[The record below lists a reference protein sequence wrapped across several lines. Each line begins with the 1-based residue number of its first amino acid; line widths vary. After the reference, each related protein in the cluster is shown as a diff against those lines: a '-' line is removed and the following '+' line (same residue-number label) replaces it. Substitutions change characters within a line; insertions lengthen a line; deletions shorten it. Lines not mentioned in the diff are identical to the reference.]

1 MVPARRW
8 PASGAASRTAAA
20 TSPLQPSLLDRM
32 TQNHGLD
39 FSPAFQAF
47 DLLARVFSPYQF
59 NPMNFNPLRHI
70 LEQSVDFERLRE
82 SSAIKLFLN
91 ATNVRTGKV
100 RLFRNAEITTDAVMA
115 SACLP
120 LMFQAVE
127 IDGEAYWDGGYM
139 GNPAIFPLIYEC
151 ASADVVVVHIN
162 PIARPRCRRTAA
174 EILNRIDEISFNS
187 SLMREMRAVAFVT
200 RLIDEG
206 NVKDGSMKRMLI
218 HSIAAE
224 DFMQQLGVNSK
235 MNADWEFL
243 THLRDAG
250 RAKAS
255 RMVGG
260 QLPAPG
266 QAVEHGLRA
275 VSLSQGCASVPA
287 DGIRPD
293 RRHAPKAEGL
303 WLSRCPLADGL
314 SRPHLACG
322 FDDKAAL
329 GVLAAVGQGL
339 PETTTAASAI
349 RLLIPS
355 RTMCRFQHSS
365 PDFLRWRSLRYDA
378 KMADSLT
385 IAPRALSRGLPCQN
399 F

>member
-1 MVPARRW
+1 MGRRRDQGPELHARPNGTAEPKAARG
-8 PASGAASRTAAA
+8 ASSVTEIKTVNLALQGGGAHGAFAWGVLDQLMEDGRIEIEGISATSAGAMNATVLAYGFAEGGRDGARKALAGFWRRIAHAAS

-70 LEQSVDFERLRE
+70 LEQSVDFQRLRE

-91 ATNVRTGKV
+91 ATNVRSGKV

-162 PIARPRCRRTAA
+162 PIARPEVPRTAA

-206 NVKDGSMKRMLI
+206 NVKEGSMKRMLI

-255 RMVGG
+255 
-260 QLPAPG
+260 Q
-266 QAVEHGLRA
+266 
-275 VSLSQGCASVPA
+275 
-287 DGIRPD
+287 
-293 RRHAPKAEGL
+293 
-303 WLSRCPLADGL
+303 WLAANFQ
-314 SRPHLACG
+314 HLA
-322 FDDKAAL
+322 K
-329 GVLAAVGQGL
+329 Q
-339 PETTTAASAI
+339 
-349 RLLIPS
+349 
-355 RTMCRFQHSS
+355 SS
-365 PDFLRWRSLRYDA
+365 TDFELYL
-378 KMADSLT
+378 
-385 IAPRALSRGLPCQN
+385 
-399 F
+399 